1 VRCFAE
7 PSAAASASPEL
18 ERRRLELALAYKKAE
33 LALALERVKWE
44 HALALERVKWEHAL
58 ALEDLKATQ
67 ARGLWVNL
75 FGIKRETAQLLNLAA
90 VGALVFASSAYL
102 VTGMLYD
109 SWARTQGALSKAK
122 LSTQAAVSKADLSA
136 QMALS
141 KAEAASQ
148 DVRALMTNAQR
159 ACYACS
165 LFACTHRHARADA
178 TLAGCTVPCKLVPC
192 APAQGAAAPHGTPP
206 GGTRVS
212 GLLANEERAI

>member
-102 VTGMLYD
+102 VTGMLYG
-109 SWARTQGALSKAK
+109 WAPP
-122 LSTQAAVSKADLSA
+122 AAA
-136 QMALS
+136 
-141 KAEAASQ
+141 
-148 DVRALMTNAQR
+148 
-159 ACYACS
+159 
-165 LFACTHRHARADA
+165 ARADD
-178 TLAGCTVPCKLVPC
+178 T
-192 APAQGAAAPHGTPP
+192 
-206 GGTRVS
+206 
-212 GLLANEERAI
+212 